1 MQSAPRVP
9 FRRTIFLA
17 AALILASLRESPA
30 EAGWLPGGVPIGGTQ
45 ARAEQGSKAI
55 PDGTGGWYIAWA
67 DYQTINLTGDDLRLQ
82 HFASTGDPVAGWP
95 LAGII
100 VSGGP
105 EDEFYPDLVLDGQG
119 GVLVSWQDGRNGS
132 WDVYA
137 QRYSYGGA
145 IAPGWTVGGVRATG
159 DPHQQ
164 QEPQIASDGSGGA
177 YVFWDD
183 DRVSP
188 ANGKD
193 RVFGQHISGSGTI
206 TTGWPPDG
214 QQICSYWSGVPQ
226 AMSDGLG
233 GCFVLWG
240 DARRGGG
247 LPDGTDVYAQHLL
260 SDGSLAPG
268 WQVDGNLVAHGTAIR
283 WLLPD
288 RAGGFYAASA
298 EFTIASGTVP
308 ARYWLARF
316 APTGVPA
323 TGWTLQGVPLQSTLT
338 SREDLRCSADSL
350 GGVYASWDDGNA
362 QGSDIY
368 ATRILPNGTVAPG
381 WLPNGKSISDP
392 ADPTEYTSDV
402 GPDGMGGAFFAWEK
416 HSAGYAQTYVQ
427 HVDAQGT
434 IFPGWPLGGVPVSS
448 HVYPQVTPRV
458 FHDGFSSVLV
468 YWLEKS
474 LMGQRF
480 VTDGIVATI
489 LSFASSDVRSDR
501 VTLLWQ
507 GTGGSELSATVYRRT
522 ESAGWQRIGSTAH
535 EGPDRLRYEDASVL
549 AGTRYAYR
557 LGYVEDGA
565 EQFTAET
572 WIDVPSA
579 DVFALEGLRPN
590 PAVGALNVSFSLPK
604 EGPATVE
611 LLDLAGRR
619 VLDREVGQLGRGR
632 HVFRLDSGVHMAPGV
647 YWLRLRQGAQQALTR
662 AVVMR

>member
-1 MQSAPRVP
+1 MQSAPRAP
-9 FRRTIFLA
+9 LSGTIFLA
-17 AALILASLRESPA
+17 AALIVASLRGSPA
-30 EAGWLPGGVPIGGTQ
+30 EAGWVSGGVPIGGTQ
-45 ARAEQGSKAI
+45 ARAEPGSKAI
-55 PDGTGGWYIAWA
+55 PDGSGGWYIAWA
-67 DYQTINLTGDDLRLQ
+67 DYQTANLTGDDLRLQ
-82 HFASTGDPVAGWP
+82 HLASTGDPVAGWP
-95 LAGII
+95 LAGTI

-105 EDEFYPDLVLDGQG
+105 EDEFYPDLALDGQG

-137 QRYSYGGA
+137 QRYSYGGV
-145 IAPGWTVGGVRATG
+145 IAPDWTAGGVRATG

-183 DRVSP
+183 DRVS
-188 ANGKD
+188 GQD
-193 RVFGQHISGSGTI
+193 RVFGQHINGSGTI
-206 TTGWPPDG
+206 TNGWPADG
-214 QQICSYWSGVPQ
+214 LQICSYHSSFPHPT
-226 AMSDGLG
+226 SDGAG
-233 GCFVLWG
+233 GCFVVWG

-247 LPDGTDVYAQHLL
+247 LPDRSDVYGQHLL
-260 SDGSLAPG
+260 AAGSIASG
-268 WQVDGNLVAHGTAIR
+268 WQVDGNLIAQGKGNRWIIPDGT
-283 WLLPD
+283 
-288 RAGGFYAASA
+288 GGFYAASA

-338 SREDLRCSADSL
+338 FREDLRCSADSL

-434 IFPGWPLGGVPVSS
+434 IVPGWPLGGIPVSS
-448 HVYPQVTPRV
+448 HVFPQVTPRV
-458 FHDGFSSVLV
+458 SYDGISSVLV
-468 YWLEKS
+468 YWYERAV
-474 LMGQRF
+474 MAQRF
-480 VTDGIVATI
+480 VTDGITATD
-489 LSFASSDVRSDR
+489 LSLASTDIRSDR
-501 VTLLWQ
+501 VTLVWQ
-507 GTGGSELSATVYRRT
+507 GNGAGQLSAHVDRRV
-522 ESAGWQRIGSTAH
+522 ESEGWQRLGSPVRDAD
-535 EGPDRLRYEDASVL
+535 DRLRFVDDGVS

-557 LGYVEDGA
+557 LGYSEAGA
-565 EQFTAET
+565 EQFTAEK
-572 WIDVPSA
+572 WVDVPSA

-604 EGPATVE
+604 DGPATME

-619 VLDREVGQLGRGR
+619 VIDREVGQLGRGR
-632 HVFRLDSGVHMAPGV
+632 HVFRLDSDSRMAPGV